1 MKAIIVAAGQGSRV
15 RPYSN
20 DKPKCMLKIGGKT
33 ILKRQIEILKQCGI
47 YDIVV
52 VKGYKANMI
61 NYANVKYYYNRD
73 YEKNNILESLF
84 CAKEEVGGA
93 FVFSYSDILYG
104 KDILNKLLQ
113 SEGDICLVV
122 DTNWRQ
128 KYVGRNL
135 HPITEAEKVIVEGDK
150 IVEITKNVDRI
161 SSERAYA
168 EFIGL
173 AKFSKLGAKILKTEY
188 ERVKQQFQNRR
199 FHDAV
204 SVDKAYLTDMIQELI
219 DKGYTIHNVDINGD
233 WWEIDTSQDLYRAR
247 KAFSSP
253 LQSKNF

>member
-1 MKAIIVAAGQGSRV
+1 MKAIIVAAGQGNRV

-20 DKPKCMLKIGGKT
+20 DKPKCMLKIGSMT
-33 ILKRQIEILKQCGI
+33 ILERQLEIFKQCGI

-52 VKGYKANMI
+52 VRGYKANMI
-61 NYANVKYYYNRD
+61 NYPNVKYYYNRD

-84 CAKEEVGGA
+84 CAKEEINDEI
-93 FVFSYSDILYG
+93 VFSYSDILYR
-104 KDILNKLLQ
+104 KDILNKVLQ
-113 SEGDICLVV
+113 SAGDICLVV

-135 HPITEAEKVIVEGDK
+135 HPETEAEKVVVQGNK
-150 IVEITKNVDRI
+150 IVQITKNTDRI
-161 SSERAYA
+161 SSERAYG

-188 ERVKQQFQNRR
+188 ERADKQFHSRR
-199 FHDAV
+199 FHDAI
-204 SVDKAYLTDMIQELI
+204 SIEKAYLTDMIQELI
-219 DKGYTIHNVDINGD
+219 DKGYTIHNIDINGN
-233 WWEIDTSQDLYRAR
+233 WWEVDTPQDLYKAR

-253 LQSKNF
+253 S

>member
-1 MKAIIVAAGQGSRV
+1 MKAIIVAAGPVNRAK
-15 RPYSN
+15 PYSN

-33 ILKRQIEILKQCGI
+33 ILERQLEILKQCDI

-52 VKGYKANMI
+52 VRGYKANII
-61 NYANVKYYYNRD
+61 NYPNVKYYYNSD

-84 CAKEEVGGA
+84 CAKEEIDDE

-104 KDILNKLLQ
+104 KDILNKLLR
-113 SEGDICLVV
+113 SKGDICLVV

-135 HPITEAEKVIVEGDK
+135 HPETEAEKVIVEGDK
-150 IVEITKNVDRI
+150 IVQITKNMNSI
-161 SSERAYA
+161 SSERAYS

-173 AKFSKLGAKILKTEY
+173 ARFSKLGAKILKSEY
-188 ERVKQQFQNRR
+188 ERVKQQFQGRR

-204 SVDKAYLTDMIQELI
+204 SIEKAYLTDMIQELI
-219 DKGYTIHNVDINGD
+219 DKGYTVHNIDINGD
-233 WWEIDTSQDLYRAR
+233 WWEIDTPQDLYRAR

-253 LQSKNF
+253 L

>member
-1 MKAIIVAAGQGSRV
+1 MKAIIVAAGPGNRA

-33 ILKRQIEILKQCGI
+33 ILDRQLEILKQCGI

-52 VKGYKANMI
+52 VKGYKADMI
-61 NYANVKYYYNRD
+61 NYPNVKYYYNRD

-84 CAKEEVGGA
+84 CAKEEIDDA

-104 KDILNKLLQ
+104 RDILNKVLQ
-113 SEGDICLVV
+113 REGDICLVV
-122 DTNWRQ
+122 DTNWIQ

-135 HPITEAEKVIVEGDK
+135 HPETEAEKVIVEGDK
-150 IVEITKNVDRI
+150 IVRITKNINRI
-161 SSERAYA
+161 SSERAYG

-188 ERVKQQFQNRR
+188 ERVKQQFQGRR
-199 FHDAV
+199 FHD
-204 SVDKAYLTDMIQELI
+204 SISIEKAYLTDMIQELI
-219 DKGYTIHNVDINGD
+219 DKGCIIHNVDVKGD
-233 WWEIDTSQDLYRAR
+233 WWEIDTPQDLYRAR

-253 LQSKNF
+253 L